1 MELASD
7 SSVEADLQLWH
18 FMVGIPLAGREGI
31 AKVIDLFVC
40 TRALPFTSPTVLG
53 SMLI

>member
-1 MELASD
+1 
-7 SSVEADLQLWH
+7 V
-18 FMVGIPLAGREGI
+18 VGIPLAGREGI

-40 TRALPFTSPTVLG
+40 TRALPFASPTVMG